1 MENIIGAALEKAGTI
16 ANAIKMVGGAL
27 LSTDEPSG
35 DSVKPKKKRVK
46 IASDVATTGPGK
58 AAAAA
63 AASSSSSSSDSDAN
77 PEGVEGA
84 EKEKKKRKPRQ
95 VKVKEPESDVVE
107 SAKAKSKHP
116 SVSASAASAAKVSS
130 RINAHKLPTVSGIHA
145 VNGELRFTL
154 ENADVS
160 IANGLRRILLSEIP
174 CVVFRTDVHA
184 DTTENTVFHVN
195 TTRHHNEI
203 LKQRMRCIPICIP
216 DKHAITDFNY
226 KAYRCE
232 IKRKNMSDVT
242 EYVTTGDFKIIEKA
256 TGKENVELTKKMF
269 VPDPLSGHYI
279 EFARLLPRVVDYTE
293 GEELHITAEFQ
304 IGTAEQDGAY
314 NVCGTCTYACTP
326 DKAKQEE
333 EWANVA
339 ETAAAAAASASAS
352 ASASVG
358 KEKEADS
365 EKTRADAEKNWRL
378 SSAQRIFKENS
389 FDFIVETVSL
399 GVYTNGEL
407 IRKACDCMK
416 IKCETFI
423 EKLNDDTNIVDAKY
437 SVTIP
442 FAFNIILRKEGYT
455 LGKAL
460 EHLIYS
466 KHYFGDRTLTFCAF
480 KKLHPH
486 DVDSFIQVALQ
497 NDTENNAAQVA
508 AISAAA
514 AKDIISIFEHIK
526 KQFADEP

>member
-1 MENIIGAALEKAGTI
+1 MENLLGVALEKAGTI

-35 DSVKPKKKRVK
+35 DSVKPKKKKVK
-46 IASDVATTGPGK
+46 IASDVATTTGTGK
-58 AAAAA
+58 AG
-63 AASSSSSSSDSDAN
+63 SSSSSSDSEA
-77 PEGVEGA
+77 GAEGA
-84 EKEKKKRKPRQ
+84 EKEKDKKKRKPRQ
-95 VKVKEPESDVVE
+95 AKVKEHVVE
-107 SAKAKSKHP
+107 GDIVDSVKAKSKHP
-116 SVSASAASAAKVSS
+116 SVAASASAAKVSS
-130 RINAHKLPTVSGIHA
+130 RINAHKLPTVSGIH
-145 VNGELRFTL
+145 VSNGELRFTL

-174 CVVFRTDVHA
+174 CIVFRTDVHA
-184 DTTENTVFHVN
+184 DTTENTVFHAN

-203 LKQRMRCIPICIP
+203 LKQRLRCIPICIP
-216 DKHAITDFNY
+216 DKHTITDFNY

-232 IKRKNMSDVT
+232 VRKKNMSDVT

-269 VPDPLSGHYI
+269 VADPLSGHYI

-293 GEELHITAEFQ
+293 GEELHISAEFQ

-314 NVCGTCTYACTP
+314 NVCSTCTYACTP
-326 DKAKQEE
+326 DRTKQDE
-333 EWANVA
+333 EWAKI
-339 ETAAAAAASASAS
+339 EEPASGS
-352 ASASVG
+352 G

-365 EKTRADAEKNWRL
+365 LNADAEKNWRL
-378 SSAQRIFKENS
+378 STAQRIFKENS

-423 EKLNDDTNIVDAKY
+423 EKLTDEANIVDAKY
-437 SVTIP
+437 LVTIP

-460 EHLIYS
+460 ENLIYS
-466 KHYFGDRTLTFCAF
+466 KHYLGDRTLTFCAF
-480 KKLHPH
+480 KKVHPH

-508 AISAAA
+508 AIAVAA

-526 KQFADEP
+526 KQFEHEP

>member
-1 MENIIGAALEKAGTI
+1 METLLGVALEKAGTI
-16 ANAIKMVGGAL
+16 ASAIKMVGGAL
-27 LSTDEPSG
+27 LSTDEPPSETI
-35 DSVKPKKKRVK
+35 KPKKKRVK
-46 IASDVATTGPGK
+46 NASDAATTGTGK
-58 AAAAA
+58 AE
-63 AASSSSSSSDSDAN
+63 AASSSSSSSDSEAN
-77 PEGVEGA
+77 PQGNKDKDTGA

-95 VKVKEPESDVVE
+95 PKVKEQVVEGDVVD
-107 SAKAKSKHP
+107 SANAKSKHP
-116 SVSASAASAAKVSS
+116 SVAASSAKVSS
-130 RINAHKLPTVSGIHA
+130 RINSHKLPTVSGIH
-145 VNGELRFTL
+145 VSNGELRFTL

-174 CVVFRTDVHA
+174 ALVFRTDVHA

-203 LKQRMRCIPICIP
+203 LKQRLRCIPICIP
-216 DKHAITDFNY
+216 DKHTITDFNY

-232 IKRKNMSDVT
+232 VRKKNMSDVT

-293 GEELHITAEFQ
+293 GEELHISAEFQ

-314 NVCGTCTYACTP
+314 NVCSTCTYACTP
-326 DKAKQEE
+326 DRTKQDE
-333 EWANVA
+333 EWAKVK
-339 ETAAAAAASASAS
+339 EPASTS
-352 ASASVG
+352 G
-358 KEKEADS
+358 KEKESGNDAD
-365 EKTRADAEKNWRL
+365 TDADVEKNWRL
-378 SSAQRIFKENS
+378 STAQRIFKENS
-389 FDFIVETVSL
+389 FDFIVETVSM

-423 EKLNDDTNIVDAKY
+423 EKLNDEANIVDAKY
-437 SVTIP
+437 LVTIP

-460 EHLIYS
+460 ENLIYS
-466 KHYFGDRTLTFCAF
+466 KHYLGDRTLTFCAF
-480 KKLHPH
+480 KKVHPH

-508 AISAAA
+508 AIAVAA

>member
-1 MENIIGAALEKAGTI
+1 MEAILGVALEKAGTI

-35 DSVKPKKKRVK
+35 ESIKPSESIKPKKKKVK
-46 IASDVATTGPGK
+46 IASDAV
-58 AAAAA
+58 
-63 AASSSSSSSDSDAN
+63 SSSSSDSEAN
-77 PEGVEGA
+77 PEGIKDA

-95 VKVKEPESDVVE
+95 VKVAVAEDDVVE

-116 SVSASAASAAKVSS
+116 SVSASAAKVSS
-130 RINAHKLPTVSGIHA
+130 RINAHKLPTVSGIH
-145 VNGELRFTL
+145 VSNGELRFTL

-203 LKQRMRCIPICIP
+203 LKQRLRCIPICIP
-216 DKHAITDFNY
+216 DKHTITDFNY

-232 IKRKNMSDVT
+232 VRKKNMSDVT

-269 VPDPLSGHYI
+269 VADPLSGHYI

-293 GEELHITAEFQ
+293 GEELHISAEFQ

-314 NVCGTCTYACTP
+314 NVCSTCTYACTP
-326 DKAKQEE
+326 DKAKQDD
-333 EWANVA
+333 EWAKVA
-339 ETAAAAAASASAS
+339 PTQEPASGSGS
-352 ASASVG
+352 SGSG
-358 KEKEADS
+358 KEKEA
-365 EKTRADAEKNWRL
+365 EAVNADAEKNWRL

-389 FDFIVETVSL
+389 FDFMVETVSM

-423 EKLNDDTNIVDAKY
+423 EKLNDEANIVDAKY
-437 SVTIP
+437 LVTIP

-460 EHLIYS
+460 ENLIYS
-466 KHYFGDRTLTFCAF
+466 KHYLGDRTLTFCAF
-480 KKLHPH
+480 KKVHPH

-508 AISAAA
+508 AIAVAA